1 MQAARQGA
9 RAVIQDVPLL
19 FEGGLVAVSVPL
31 IAWWLQVSLMQAL
44 ILDLGVLLFFLPYT
58 YVYHWGYDLV
68 RERLMLR
75 RPLDRAS

>member
-1 MQAARQGA
+1 MVARRSSRCFLQLRLVDIFQCRHGVIARHEQGDF
-9 RAVIQDVPLL
+9 R
-19 FEGGLVAVSVPL
+19 
-31 IAWWLQVSLMQAL
+31 MQAL

-68 RERLMLR
+68 REWLMLR